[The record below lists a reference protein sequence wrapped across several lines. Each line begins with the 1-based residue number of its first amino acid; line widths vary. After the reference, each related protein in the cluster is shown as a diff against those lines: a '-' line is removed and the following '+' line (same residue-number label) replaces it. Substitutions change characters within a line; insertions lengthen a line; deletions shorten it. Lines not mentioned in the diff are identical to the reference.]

1 MSAVQRAEQRVGTQG
16 KTDQQEAPRPQQMLQ
31 HTAAAALSTRHMGM
45 LILPHHT
52 TLEPIPALGHQW
64 PVARCYRRPPPAAP
78 PLPPP
83 PLPYGS
89 SQVGCLRLGGDLLG
103 GGGGAL
109 PEAVLEAPGHGLEV
123 TATASAR
130 GLSPLSLLAPVDCT
144 TRTQQRHQTG
154 SALLQ
159 GREGP

>member
-1 MSAVQRAEQRVGTQG
+1 
-16 KTDQQEAPRPQQMLQ
+16 MLQ
-31 HTAAAALSTRHMGM
+31 HTAAAALTTRHMGM

-64 PVARCYRRPPPAAP
+64 PVARCYRRPPAAAP

-83 PLPYGS
+83 PLPLGS

-123 TATASAR
+123 TAAASAR
-130 GLSPLSLLAPVDCT
+130 GLSPLGLLAPVDCT
-144 TRTQQRHQTG
+144 TQPTAETADGVSDAPHKEDGFSCHEWEGVNKQ
-154 SALLQ
+154 AAQ
-159 GREGP
+159 GREVRSMDGYS